1 MRQRGFTLIELMITV
16 AIVGVLALGAVPL
29 AKLGAQRVRE
39 NDLRAALRDIRTA
52 LDAYKLAVDVGRV
65 KSDADKSG
73 YPPQLELL
81 VNGVEDA
88 RDPEHKKMI
97 YFMRRLPRDPFFTDP
112 SVPAAGTWGLR
123 SYDSPPDAPA
133 AGDDVYDVYTMAPG
147 TGLNGIP
154 YRDW

>member
-16 AIVGVLALGAVPL
+16 AIVGVLALGAMPL

-39 NDLRAALRDIRTA
+39 NELRAALRDIRTA

-112 SVPAAGTWGLR
+112 TVPAAGSWGLR